1 MTCCCEKIP
10 KESIQLT
17 QGDDSNAMG
26 NYIAVT
32 FTSDEDLT
40 GFYAIVQLENFQWKF
55 TDLTQENEWIIPR
68 DISAQLDVGEHM
80 AAIKVFDSND
90 LCRTEKRNIPVYVNA
105 MVVDNPEPEPEPEPT
120 EATDGE

>member
-1 MTCCCEKIP
+1 
-10 KESIQLT
+10 
-17 QGDDSNAMG
+17 MG

-80 AAIKVFDSND
+80 AAIKVFDSDD